1 MRILI
6 TDAAMTINNNYV
18 AVLLQTFAMAK
29 EFSPCQEK
37 GPDRTRP
44 CGVCVTLLR
53 PIRPGGSR
61 PLICIRILAGR
72 RLPSSSRVGRGFRT
86 EQESRDVGPT

>member
-18 AVLLQTFAMAK
+18 AASADVRYRTRTAE
-29 EFSPCQEK
+29 EFSRPGQEK

-44 CGVCVTLLR
+44 CGVCVTSLH
-53 PIRPGGSR
+53 PIRPGD
-61 PLICIRILAGR
+61 LGR
-72 RLPSSSRVGRGFRT
+72 SFA
-86 EQESRDVGPT
+86 